1 MTNEIPSTE
10 ATSEAATGDAAAST
24 TTSQA
29 VQRKIPFTK
38 PTLTGR
44 EAGYLNEVLESG
56 KLTGGGR
63 FLKACEAWLQAQ
75 TGCVRVLLTTSCTHA
90 LEISALLS
98 GVGPGDEVIM
108 PSFTFVS
115 TANAFALRGAIPVF
129 VDNRP
134 DTLNIDET
142 KIEAAITPRTKAIV
156 PVHYAGISCDMDA
169 IMAIADKHKL
179 MVVEDSAQGLC
190 SSHRGKALGTIGATG
205 TFSFHETKNV
215 VAGEGGALMI
225 NDPELVE
232 RAQNIREK
240 GTNRRQFLLGQVDKY
255 TWVDVGSAYLPSELM
270 AAFLLGQL
278 EGAETLTAQRLR
290 LWQRYNDT
298 LASLEASERLRRP
311 IVPEGCVH
319 NAHIYYVLLPT
330 RKARD
335 SVLTTLAEA
344 GIGASFHFVPL
355 ESAPA
360 GLKYARHHGTLSTTE
375 DTAGRLLRLPL
386 FADLPDADQD
396 YVIERLTAAVEAH

>member
-1 MTNEIPSTE
+1 MTNEIPSTTDVTSD
-10 ATSEAATGDAAAST
+10 ATVSAPACEPA
-24 TTSQA
+24 
-29 VQRKIPFTK
+29 QRRIPFTK

-44 EAGYLNEVLESG
+44 EAEYLNQVLKSG
-56 KLTGGGR
+56 KLTGGGP
-63 FLKACEAWLQAQ
+63 FLKACEAWLEEQ
-75 TGCVRVLLTTSCTHA
+75 TGCARVLLTTSCTHA
-90 LEISALLS
+90 LEISALVC
-98 GVGPGDEVIM
+98 GAGPGDEVIM

-115 TANAFALRGAIPVF
+115 TANAFALRGATPVF

-156 PVHYAGISCDMDA
+156 PVHYAGIACDMDA
-169 IMAIADKHKL
+169 IMAIADKHRLK
-179 MVVEDSAQGLC
+179 VVEDSAQGLY
-190 SSHRGKALGTIGATG
+190 SSYKGKALGTIGATG

-225 NDPELVE
+225 NDPELLD

-255 TWVDVGSAYLPSELM
+255 TWVDVGSALMPSELM
-270 AAFLLGQL
+270 AAVLLGQL
-278 EGAETLTAQRLR
+278 EGSATLTAERMTR
-290 LWQRYNDT
+290 WQRYNE
-298 LASLEASERLRRP
+298 AFAPLEAAERLRRP
-311 IVPEGCVH
+311 VVPEGCVH

-330 RKARD
+330 REARD
-335 SVLTTLAEA
+335 SVLGTLSEA

-360 GLKYARHHGTLSTTE
+360 GKKYARAHGSLETTAN
-375 DTAGRLLRLPL
+375 TAGRLLRLPL
-386 FADLPDADQD
+386 YADLSEADQD
-396 YVIERLTAAVEAH
+396 YVIERFVDAVAAH

>member
-1 MTNEIPSTE
+1 MPNEIPSAEMAPVT
-10 ATSEAATGDAAAST
+10 
-24 TTSQA
+24 
-29 VQRKIPFTK
+29 RKIPFTK
-38 PTLTGR
+38 PTLTGK
-44 EAGYLNEVLESG
+44 EAQYLNQVIESG
-56 KLTGGGR
+56 KLTGGGP
-63 FLKACEAWLQAQ
+63 FLQACEKWLQSK
-75 TGCVRVLLTTSCTHA
+75 TGANRVLLTTSCTHA

-115 TANAFALRGAIPVF
+115 TANAFALRGAVPVF

-156 PVHYAGISCDMDA
+156 PVHYAGISCEMDA
-169 IMAIADKHKL
+169 IMDIADRHKL

-190 SSHRGKALGTIGATG
+190 ASYKGKPLGTIGATG

-215 VAGEGGALMI
+215 VAGEGGALI
-225 NDPELVE
+225 VNDPELLE

-255 TWVDVGSAYLPSELM
+255 TWVDVGSAFLPSELM
-270 AAFLLGQL
+270 AAFLLAQL
-278 EGAETLTAQRLR
+278 EGAETLIADRLS
-290 LWQRYNDT
+290 LWNRYND
-298 LASLEASERLRRP
+298 AFAPLEASEHLRRP
-311 IVPEGCVH
+311 VVPEGCVH
-319 NAHIYYVLLPT
+319 NAHIYYVLLPD
-330 RKARD
+330 RAKRD
-335 SVLTTLAEA
+335 AVLKTLMDA

-360 GLKYARHHGTLSTTE
+360 GRKHSRAAGSLATTK
-375 DTAGRLLRLPL
+375 DTSGRLLRLPL
-386 FADLPDADQD
+386 YADMTKDDHD
-396 YVIERLTAAVEAH
+396 YVIQRTIDAATA

>member
-1 MTNEIPSTE
+1 MPNEIPSAEGT
-10 ATSEAATGDAAAST
+10 AMT
-24 TTSQA
+24 
-29 VQRKIPFTK
+29 RKIPFTK
-38 PTLTGR
+38 PTLTGH
-44 EAGYLNEVLESG
+44 EAEYVNQVIESG
-56 KLTGGGR
+56 KLTGGGP
-63 FLKACEAWLQAQ
+63 FLQNCEAWLTEK
-75 TGCVRVLLTTSCTHA
+75 TGAGRVLLTTSCTHA

-98 GVGPGDEVIM
+98 GAGPGDEVII

-115 TANAFALRGAIPVF
+115 TANAFALRGATPVF

-169 IMAIADKHKL
+169 IMAIAEKHKL

-190 SSHRGKALGTIGATG
+190 SSYKGKALGTIGATG

-255 TWVDVGSAYLPSELM
+255 TWVDVGSAFLPSELM
-270 AAFLLGQL
+270 AAFLLAQL

-290 LWQRYNDT
+290 LWDRYNEA
-298 LASLEASERLRRP
+298 LAPLEAAERLRRP

-319 NAHIYYVLLPT
+319 NAHIYYILLPD
-330 RKARD
+330 RAARD
-335 SVLTTLAEA
+335 SVLGTLGEA

-360 GLKYARHHGTLSTTE
+360 GKKYARHHGSLKTTE
-375 DTAGRLLRLPL
+375 NTAGRLLRLPL
-386 FADLPDADQD
+386 YADLSEADQD
-396 YVIERLTAAVEAH
+396 YVVERLIEAVQTL

>member
-1 MTNEIPSTE
+1 MPVT
-10 ATSEAATGDAAAST
+10 
-24 TTSQA
+24 
-29 VQRKIPFTK
+29 RKIPFTK
-38 PTLTGR
+38 PTLTGK
-44 EAGYLNEVLESG
+44 EAAYVNEVIESG

-63 FLKACEAWLQAQ
+63 FLKDCEAWLQAQ
-75 TGCVRVLLTTSCTHA
+75 TGCPRVLLTTSCTHA

-115 TANAFALRGAIPVF
+115 TANAFALRGAVPVF
-129 VDNRP
+129 IDNRA

-169 IMAIADKHKL
+169 IMAIAKAHKL

-190 SSHRGKALGTIGATG
+190 ASYKGKALGTIGATG

-255 TWVDVGSAYLPSELM
+255 TWVDVGSAFLPSELM

-278 EGAETLTAQRLR
+278 EGAETLTASRLR
-290 LWQRYNDT
+290 LWNRYHD
-298 LASLEASERLRRP
+298 AFADLEASEHLRRP
-311 IVPEGCVH
+311 IVPEDCVH
-319 NAHIYYVLLPT
+319 NAHIYYVLLPS
-330 RKARD
+330 RAARD
-335 SVLTTLAEA
+335 AALKALGEA

-360 GLKYARHHGTLSTTE
+360 GQKYSRTAGSLETTE
-375 DTAGRLLRLPL
+375 NTSGRLLRLPL
-386 FADLPDADQD
+386 YADMPDDDQD
-396 YVIERLTAAVEAH
+396 HVIERMRQLA